1 MEKGSLEP
9 IVIKNLEVVDIDIFH
24 DAAEDGMGRVRKG
37 GRKAV
42 STQKDE
48 VGVDKVL
55 HEGQ

>member
-1 MEKGSLEP
+1 VEKGGLEP

-24 DAAEDGMGRVRKG
+24 NTAEDGMGGVRKG
-37 GRKAV
+37 GGKAV

>member
-1 MEKGSLEP
+1 MEKGGLEP
-9 IVIKNLEVVDIDIFH
+9 IVIKNLEIVDINIFH

-37 GRKAV
+37 GGKAV
-42 STQKDE
+42 STQEDK